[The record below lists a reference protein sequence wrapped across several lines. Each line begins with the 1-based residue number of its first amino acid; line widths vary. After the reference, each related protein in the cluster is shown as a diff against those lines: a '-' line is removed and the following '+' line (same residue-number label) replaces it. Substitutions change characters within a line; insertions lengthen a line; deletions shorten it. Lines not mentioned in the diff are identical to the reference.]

1 MGRGQYE
8 LVARVEEQAHDH
20 EEGGRRPARH
30 HDPVRAEGYAAPA
43 LAVGRDRL
51 AQGVEPTAV
60 GVVGVAGGD
69 GGGDRPSHLGR
80 RGEPR
85 LADPELQHVEAGAG
99 HLHAALHHLHGEERR
114 DGLHAGRI
122 GHERSPPDG
131 NGYPD
136 GTMPIVPVDDP
147 LDARLHDFHAVPDPV
162 LLRRRGLFVA
172 ESRFVVR
179 ELLAH
184 PRLAARSLLA
194 TPAALASLRD
204 LLDDRTLDTL
214 PVYVAPPPVLKQ
226 ITGFRVHR
234 GCLAIGE
241 RLPPATDA
249 ELPALADARLVVV
262 LEQVGNP
269 DNLGSIFRNAAAFGA
284 GCVLLSPGC
293 CDPLYRKAIRTSIG
307 ATLRIPYGEI
317 PDWPDGLD
325 RLRLHG
331 YATVALAPD
340 RDADDLQTLAAAP
353 AEPIGPGVRRRGRR
367 PERRRG
373 DLHRQAGSGFP
384 SPRASDSLNVATA
397 AGIALY
403 ALSAGPR

>member
-1 MGRGQYE
+1 
-8 LVARVEEQAHDH
+8 
-20 EEGGRRPARH
+20 
-30 HDPVRAEGYAAPA
+30 
-43 LAVGRDRL
+43 
-51 AQGVEPTAV
+51 
-60 GVVGVAGGD
+60 
-69 GGGDRPSHLGR
+69 
-80 RGEPR
+80 
-85 LADPELQHVEAGAG
+85 
-99 HLHAALHHLHGEERR
+99 
-114 DGLHAGRI
+114 
-122 GHERSPPDG
+122 
-131 NGYPD
+131 
-136 GTMPIVPVDDP
+136 MPIVPVDDP

-179 ELLAH
+179 ELLTH

-204 LLDDRTLDTL
+204 LLDDRTVDTL

-241 RLPPATDA
+241 RLPPTTDA
-249 ELPALADARLVVV
+249 DLPALADARLVVV

-284 GCVLLSPGC
+284 GCILLSPGC

-325 RLRLHG
+325 RLRSHG

-353 AEPIGPGVRRRGRR
+353 PSRLALVFGAEGAGLSDDAVTSIDRRVRIPIAEGV
-367 PERRRG
+367 
-373 DLHRQAGSGFP
+373 
-384 SPRASDSLNVATA
+384 DSLNVATA

-403 ALSAGPR
+403 TLSAGPK